1 MTITKFI
8 SSIILSIIAV
18 GLGILFYIP
27 SQEKKLE
34 SEISTLRSSEE
45 HKLVV
50 SFTEECALL
59 FNALDALTKESTPV
73 LPFVVRARSHTDE
86 MIKSLRAIDFFK
98 NNKHFQ
104 VITRNIED
112 MIFNADLAA
121 APNSTDEEK
130 KEALAKYHSLTS
142 SCVDNLDKLVED
154 AEEFSEEQKL
164 IIAKKRSTQK
174 TINITLISL
183 YVIFGISLT
192 FFASRALVQPLQ
204 KIVNSADESMNLG
217 SPFVIEDKGLI
228 REHVTLTWII
238 RMLIQNLEENVR
250 SRTVQLQKN
259 AEKLKKQA
267 KELQER
273 SDELQEQIIIREQL
287 ETQVVH
293 SQKMETIG
301 QMASMITHEVNT
313 PMQFIMDNLYFLQS
327 VVPNLEKADEEEL
340 KGYIEQLKGCIDSGL
355 NGVQRVIDIVHSMKN
370 FAHGGTDM
378 MQTASLNDA
387 LEDTIIISTGKWK
400 YVAEIVRNFDP
411 DIPQIQCR
419 ISELNQVFLNLIVNG
434 AQAIEER
441 GKNHAGKITV
451 STKYLRD
458 SEMAEVSIKD
468 NGIGIPKEIQEKVFE
483 KFFTTKKMGVG
494 TGQGLAVSVMVVE
507 KHHGK
512 IWLESEEGVGT
523 TFFIQIPINPPE
535 EDGSFEG
542 ESI

>member
-1 MTITKFI
+1 MTISKFI

-18 GLGILFYIP
+18 GLGLLFYIS

-34 SEISTLRSSEE
+34 SEISEIRASEE
-45 HKLVV
+45 YKLVEL
-50 SFTEECALL
+50 FREECALL

-73 LPFVVRARSHTDE
+73 LPFVVRAREHTEE
-86 MIKSLRAIDFFK
+86 MIKSLDKIDFFK
-98 NNKHFQ
+98 SNKHFQ
-104 VITRNIED
+104 SITRQIEN
-112 MIFNADLAA
+112 MILNADLAA
-121 APNSTDEEK
+121 APNSTEDERK
-130 KEALAKYHSLTS
+130 AALAKYHSLTS
-142 SCVDNLDKLVED
+142 SCVDSLEKLVED
-154 AEEFSEEQKL
+154 AKEYSEEQKKA
-164 IIAKKRSTQK
+164 IAKRRSTQ
-174 TINITLISL
+174 TTVSISLITLYI
-183 YVIFGISLT
+183 VFGCGLT
-192 FFASRALVQPLQ
+192 VFASRALVQPLQ
-204 KIVNSADESMNLG
+204 KIVHSADESMNLG

-238 RMLIQNLEENVR
+238 RMLIENLEENVR
-250 SRTVQLQKN
+250 SRTLQLQKN

-267 KELQER
+267 KELQEQ
-273 SDELQEQIIIREQL
+273 SEELQEQIVIREQL

-313 PMQFIMDNLYFLQS
+313 PMQFIMDNLYYLQS
-327 VVPNLEKADEEEL
+327 IVPNLEKASEEEL
-340 KGYIEQLKGCIDSGL
+340 KTYIEQLAGCIDSGL

-378 MQTASLNDA
+378 MQIASLNDA

-400 YVAEIVRNFDP
+400 YVAEIVREFDP
-411 DIPQIQCR
+411 KIPEIQCR
-419 ISELNQVFLNLIVNG
+419 ISELNQVFLNMIVNA

-441 GKNHAGKITV
+441 GKDHSGKITV
-451 STKYLRD
+451 TTKYLK
-458 SEMAEVSIKD
+458 EAGMAEVSIKD
-468 NGIGIPKEIQEKVFE
+468 NGCGIPKEIQQKVFE

-507 KHHGK
+507 KHNGK

-523 TFFIQIPINPPE
+523 TFFIQIPISPPE
-535 EDGSFEG
+535 EERAYEG